1 VNGNEI
7 NKEPDSAFIR
17 SMVGVLVVPIM
28 LSSMVVL
35 AADEGI
41 LLLALGIFNRE
52 DILVSW
58 KWARACV
65 HKA

>member
-58 KWARACV
+58 K
-65 HKA
+65 